1 MNKDY
6 TFSYDYK
13 YLGYNEKEM
22 ESIIEEL
29 KSILAGHYASLHIK
43 KDAAWLSEDD
53 PEMVAFYIDAIDKRK
68 ICNVDINSKLLTL
81 TSRSGTLTSRSGYN
95 KASLEFNFERVID
108 DLFKE
113 QYIDT
118 IQKEN
123 SITYK
128 FNVDE
133 QHLNKIINGMTT
145 LVSILLQ
152 CLVKINFTVKDNSVT
167 FSSDNKSTIKGILS
181 MHNLVLK
188 LIKSDSVESVILDN
202 QEILGAS
209 EYSNLKHEFDTM
221 FASNV
226 DFYNNLKNTVAEEYK
241 IFDNRK

>member
-1 MNKDY
+1 MNKEY

-13 YLGYNEKEM
+13 YLGYNDKEI

-29 KSILAGHYASLHIK
+29 KSILAGHYASLHVK
-43 KDAAWLSEDD
+43 KDATWFSEDD
-53 PEMVAFYIDAIDKRK
+53 PEMVTFYINAIDKRK
-68 ICNVDINSKLLTL
+68 ICNVNINSKLLTL
-81 TSRSGTLTSRSGYN
+81 TSRTLRSGYN
-95 KASLEFNFERVID
+95 KVSLEFNFERVID

-118 IQKEN
+118 TQKEN

-133 QHLNKIINGMTT
+133 RHLNKIVNGMTT

-152 CLVKINFTVKDNSVT
+152 RLVKINFTVKDNSVT
-167 FSSDNKSTIKGILS
+167 FSSDSKSTITSILS
-181 MHNLVLK
+181 IHNLVLK

-202 QEILGAS
+202 HEILGKS

-221 FASNV
+221 FASNI
-226 DFYNNLKNTVAEEYK
+226 DFYNNLCNEYK
-241 IFDNRK
+241 TK